1 MQETSLH
8 FYYSKIR
15 LIIQIIFLFPFMIGG
30 YYIAYIGFT
39 EQTLYAILLG
49 LFTSILVSCAWGAAV
64 LKLLRNQPYV
74 TITNTYIRLNPQ
86 TKSEVTLY
94 YDEIEFIDISEASFQ
109 KLIEIFINEE
119 KNLFKQLS
127 LHNKIRLGPNALFG
141 FKTFSIA
148 YNTIRK
154 RERPQLLA
162 ALDNMMTY
170 KQGDTVDG
178 FTITDISEQPVDS
191 QQGFM
196 EKYHPEPPISFIID
210 KDYFKNA
217 YGYSAFIFLFMFVL
231 FYVLL
236 DFRNGYLTYII
247 VSFFVFPFAKV
258 LFDWMGVYKLRQKL
272 ERQKGFTYYFYQI
285 KYFLDGLL
293 FHASIF
299 IAPFGFLLLL
309 IRYMVRKAKG

>member
-1 MQETSLH
+1 VRSRNMQETSLH

-148 YNTIRK
+148 YNT
-154 RERPQLLA
+154 
-162 ALDNMMTY
+162 
-170 KQGDTVDG
+170 
-178 FTITDISEQPVDS
+178 
-191 QQGFM
+191 
-196 EKYHPEPPISFIID
+196 
-210 KDYFKNA
+210 
-217 YGYSAFIFLFMFVL
+217 
-231 FYVLL
+231 
-236 DFRNGYLTYII
+236 
-247 VSFFVFPFAKV
+247 
-258 LFDWMGVYKLRQKL
+258 
-272 ERQKGFTYYFYQI
+272 
-285 KYFLDGLL
+285 
-293 FHASIF
+293 
-299 IAPFGFLLLL
+299 
-309 IRYMVRKAKG
+309 